1 MKLALA
7 LLLAVLASL
16 AALSAPGSATAQ
28 QPIEAT
34 VEVIGGADAPLTV
47 GDPIVIRVEV
57 RHPDDA
63 WVEIDSSMTTLSPL
77 DAALQELELSEPG
90 RTVVTWRTAAFTV
103 GVFDI
108 TLPPITVVS
117 GGTRQL
123 LTFEPQRIVIA
134 SVLTEDII
142 GPRPLTPPGVI
153 EGGANFAP
161 WIGALV
167 AIGVGFVIARAL
179 RMRTLRRRAPQLAQ
193 APAPLPRA
201 TIPDVSDDANADDV
215 CRGLALAVREHLAA
229 QYGIPARSLTS
240 AELPEH
246 LAAAGAPAA
255 TVQRVRTLL
264 RVCDAVTFADQPA
277 VQQRLAGYRELA
289 VAIVESPSE
298 AH

>member
-201 TIPDVSDDANADDV
+201 TIPDVSDDANAEDV

>member
-7 LLLAVLASL
+7 LLLAVLATL
-16 AALSAPGSATAQ
+16 AALSVAGRAAAQ

-63 WVEIDSSMTTLSPL
+63 WVEIDSSMTALSPL

-90 RTVVTWRTAAFTV
+90 RTVVTWRTAAFTA
-103 GVFDI
+103 GVFDV

-117 GGTRQL
+117 GGTREL
-123 LTFEPQRIVIA
+123 LSFEPQRIVIA
-134 SVLTEDII
+134 SVLTEDVL

-153 EGGANFAP
+153 EGGSNFAS
-161 WIGALV
+161 WIAALI
-167 AIGVGFVIARAL
+167 AIGLGFVIARAL
-179 RMRTLRRRAPQLAQ
+179 RVRSRRRRAPQLAEE
-193 APAPLPRA
+193 PAPQPRP
-201 TIPDVSDDANADDV
+201 TIPAVGDDANADEV

-264 RVCDAVTFADQPA
+264 RVCDAVTFAEQPA

>member
-1 MKLALA
+1 MKLAFA
-7 LLLAVLASL
+7 LLLAVLATL
-16 AALSAPGSATAQ
+16 AALSEPGRAAAQ

-123 LTFEPQRIVIA
+123 LSFEPQRIVIA

-161 WIGALV
+161 WIGCTGRDRCRLRARPR
-167 AIGVGFVIARAL
+167 AARA
-179 RMRTLRRRAPQLAQ
+179 
-193 APAPLPRA
+193 
-201 TIPDVSDDANADDV
+201 
-215 CRGLALAVREHLAA
+215 H
-229 QYGIPARSLTS
+229 
-240 AELPEH
+240 
-246 LAAAGAPAA
+246 PAA
-255 TVQRVRTLL
+255 TRSAARGSA
-264 RVCDAVTFADQPA
+264 RAAVSGRRFLMSATTPTPKTSAA
-277 VQQRLAGYRELA
+277 ASR
-289 VAIVESPSE
+289 SPSANTSPRNME
-298 AH
+298 SRPAA